1 MINQKRFIQQFEYI
15 LQELYYLLIKYGVYI
30 NKSLHSLYTDQWAT
44 EHRSCLF
51 FKLQWML
58 IYIGTLDVNNQNSS
72 TDLGNKN
79 PTKNSLF

>member
-1 MINQKRFIQQFEYI
+1 M
-15 LQELYYLLIKYGVYI
+15 GYI
-30 NKSLHSLYTDQWAT
+30 NKSLHSASLCIDQWAK
-44 EHRSCLF
+44 ERRNCLF
-51 FKLQWML
+51 CKLQWML